1 MSFSE
6 YISPLI
12 GRFVLAWFYL
22 SEAMR
27 YAGQWDAT
35 IQLLALRN
43 MPVPPLLLALSLI
56 ILFLGGFAL
65 VLGFHTRHG
74 ALLLFGFTIAASLA
88 LHNFWQIQNPIERA
102 ADYEIFARNMAIAGA
117 LLVLVGIGPGPIAID
132 TIPKKKK

>member
-6 YISPLI
+6 YVSPLI
-12 GRFVLAWFYL
+12 GRMVLAWFYL

-27 YAGQWDAT
+27 YAGQWEAT
-35 IQLLALRN
+35 VQLMALRN
-43 MPVPPLLLALSLI
+43 MPVPPLLLLLTLI
-56 ILFLGGFAL
+56 ILVLGGLAL

-74 ALLLFGFTIAASLA
+74 AMLLFGFTIAASLA
-88 LHNFWQIQNPIERA
+88 MHDFWQIQNPLERA

-117 LLVLVGIGPGPIAID
+117 LLVLVGVGPGPIAID

>member
-12 GRFVLAWFYL
+12 GRLVLAWFYL
-22 SEAMR
+22 SEAVH

-35 IQLLALRN
+35 VQLMALRN
-43 MPVPPLLLALSLI
+43 MPVPPLLLALTI
-56 ILFLGGFAL
+56 IALFLGGLAL

-74 ALLLFGFTIAASLA
+74 ALLLFAFTIAASLA
-88 LHNFWQIQNPIERA
+88 MHNFWQIQNPLERA
-102 ADYEIFARNMAIAGA
+102 ADYEIFSRNMAIAGA

-132 TIPKKKK
+132 TVPKKKK

>member
-6 YISPLI
+6 YVSPLI
-12 GRFVLAWFYL
+12 GRMVLSWFYL

-27 YAGQWDAT
+27 YAGQWEAT
-35 IQLLALRN
+35 IQLMALRN
-43 MPVPPLLLALSLI
+43 MPVPPLLLLLTLI
-56 ILFLGGFAL
+56 ILVLGGLAL

-74 ALLLFGFTIAASLA
+74 AMLLFGFTIAASLA
-88 LHNFWQIQNPIERA
+88 MHDFWQIQNPLERA

-117 LLVLVGIGPGPIAID
+117 LLVLVGVGPGPIAID